1 MVVVVVGAT
10 VVVVVGVRVV
20 VVETSFDED
29 FVKAKVSPRTA
40 TTMTPA
46 VSTTIGGIFGVES

>member
-10 VVVVVGVRVV
+10 VVVVVGVSVV
-20 VVETSFDED
+20 VVVASGDED